1 MFLESPGSGFIN
13 FLKHAAKVSL
23 ITALAFSPSTAQA
36 GAAVGPGTSEPA
48 AEAPARP
55 FNESETRAA
64 ASIVKEF
71 LDSLAAGDKNHEKLI
86 STEITEVDLHNNYFI
101 DRYILKNYKRAVE
114 INPSGEAVCTYT
126 GDGET
131 IRQEFSVIRDTPKTL
146 KINSISE
153 KRYQKMNA
161 NRRKC
166 YLNTRAVYKAASLLA
181 GFYEDMTVPA
191 GVDFETLRSK
201 KLLKEVPK
209 CPDGG
214 EIKLALVRGT
224 DSANLEV
231 LACCSRHGDFFEI
244 YKLDDRVAYDYEKY
258 NRDVD
263 AEEMPILEKLAG
275 EAYFLSLKLQPIENA
290 FYAALEK
297 KDTAAMQESLKQAL
311 KIDGRLANMYLTLI
325 RALRQAGNEK
335 AARETYDTA
344 AKVYPKWAALKES
357 LTEKLQKSD
366 DDEEMP
372 GQ

>member
-1 MFLESPGSGFIN
+1 MFLELTGPGFIN
-13 FLKHAAKVSL
+13 SLKRAAKVSL
-23 ITALAFSPSTAQA
+23 ILAFSLSPSSSQA
-36 GAAVGPGTSEPA
+36 AAAVTPQTAEPA
-48 AEAPARP
+48 AEAPAKP
-55 FNESETRAA
+55 FSEAETKAA
-64 ASIVKEF
+64 GSIIKEF
-71 LDSLAAGDKNHEKLI
+71 LDSLAAGDKSHEKLI

-101 DRYILKNYKRAVE
+101 DRHILKNYKRSVE

-153 KRYQKMNA
+153 KRYQKMND

-166 YLNTRAVYKAASLLA
+166 YLNTRAVYKVASLLNA
-181 GFYEDMTVPA
+181 FYEDMQVPP

-201 KLLKEVPK
+201 KLLRDIPK

-231 LACCSRHGDFFEI
+231 LASCSRHGDFFEM
-244 YKLDDRVAYDYEKY
+244 YKLDDRIAYDYEKY

-263 AEEMPILEKLAG
+263 AEEAPVLEKLAG
-275 EAYFLSLKLQPIENA
+275 DAYLQSLKLQPIENA

-297 KDTAAMQESLKQAL
+297 KDAAAMQESLKQAL
-311 KIDGRLANMYLTLI
+311 KIDNKLANMYLTII
-325 RALRQAGNEK
+325 RTLRQAGNEK
-335 AARETYDTA
+335 AAREVYDTA
-344 AKVYPKWAALKES
+344 VKVYPKWAALKES
-357 LTEKLQKSD
+357 LTEKLQRSD